1 MIIPIKI
8 MNKTIIKH
16 NNFIECFFK
25 IKNQKSGT
33 NTKVQGLI
41 SIFLKSVGSNDIFKL
56 KS

>member
-1 MIIPIKI
+1 

-25 IKNQKSGT
+25 IKNSET

-41 SIFLKSVGSNDIFKL
+41 SKNAESARTNTKGIK
-56 KS
+56 